1 MATTC
6 AKAMHDFTPAKTYAL
21 ADTTTI
27 EPWKVTYEQEYAR
40 RMYYG
45 TNFNFSKEKNPN
57 ATAYWDTATQ
67 TFNDGSKEVNL
78 PFAIAMIKA
87 YDAEMSETN
96 LDAIKEIDHFIEW
109 LNAQDAAQNFPNL
122 GENIT
127 VFGLDVLDSSP
138 SVSVDNEQ
146 NLAKYQFNCTINY
159 LEHNII

>member
-1 MATTC
+1 MDNNKYKRLTEWI
-6 AKAMHDFTPAKTYAL
+6 
-21 ADTTTI
+21 ADNYQPLSNWI
-27 EPWKVTYEQEYAR
+27 Y
-40 RMYYG
+40 
-45 TNFNFSKEKNPN
+45 FN
-57 ATAYWDTATQ
+57 ATIMEAGNTSLNTMEGQNAVH

-87 YDAEMSETN
+87 YDTEMSETN

-109 LNAQDAAQNFPNL
+109 LNVQDVAQNFPDL

-138 SVSVDNEQ
+138 SVSVDNDQ

-159 LEHNII
+159 LEQNTI

>member
-1 MATTC
+1 MDNNKYKKLTEWI
-6 AKAMHDFTPAKTYAL
+6 
-21 ADTTTI
+21 ADNYQPLSNWI
-27 EPWKVTYEQEYAR
+27 Y
-40 RMYYG
+40 
-45 TNFNFSKEKNPN
+45 FN
-57 ATAYWDTATQ
+57 ATIMEAGNTSLNTMEGQDATQ

-87 YDAEMSETN
+87 YDAEMSDTN

-109 LNAQDAAQNFPNL
+109 LNTQDVAQNFPDL
-122 GENIT
+122 GGNIT

-159 LEHNII
+159 LEQNII

>member
-1 MATTC
+1 MDNKYKKLTEWIAENYQPLSNWIY
-6 AKAMHDFTPAKTYAL
+6 F
-21 ADTTTI
+21 
-27 EPWKVTYEQEYAR
+27 
-40 RMYYG
+40 
-45 TNFNFSKEKNPN
+45 N
-57 ATAYWDTATQ
+57 ATIMEVGNTSLNTMEGQDATR

-78 PFAIAMIKA
+78 AFAIAMIKT

-159 LEHNII
+159 LEQNTI